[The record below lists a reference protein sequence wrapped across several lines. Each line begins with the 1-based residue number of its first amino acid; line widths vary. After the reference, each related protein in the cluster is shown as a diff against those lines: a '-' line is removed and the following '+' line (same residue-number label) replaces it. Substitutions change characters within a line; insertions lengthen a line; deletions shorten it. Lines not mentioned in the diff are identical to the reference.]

1 MTFQFPSPSP
11 EAARNSAILIDATRC
26 WRAARD
32 NGQPIQPSLSHA
44 LTTHDCAILAPVLDS
59 LISFYEAALGRPIMT
74 SQTMARSEDEDL
86 LLALLDGSIRRQACI
101 QCPNGAATALD
112 CAICSTR
119 IMLALVLTDPPRS
132 GALQ

>member
-11 EAARNSAILIDATRC
+11 EAAKGSTILIDATRC

-32 NGQPIQPSLSHA
+32 GGQPIQPSLSHA
-44 LTTHDCAILAPVLDS
+44 LTAHDCAILAPVLDS
-59 LISFYEAALGRPIMT
+59 LIHFYEAALGRPIAT
-74 SQTMARSEDEDL
+74 GQTMALSEDEDL
-86 LLALLDGSIRRQACI
+86 LLALLDGSMRRQACI

-119 IMLALVLTDPPRS
+119 IMLALVLTDSPR
-132 GALQ
+132 GKVLQ